1 MCDTSQAYD
10 QLLFSYGTLQLPAVQ
25 LATFGRL
32 LAGSADQLPGF
43 RLDMLEITDPQVLA
57 TSGQRHH
64 PIVSH
69 SGLAQDQVAGM
80 ALQVSLQELQQAD
93 GYEVA
98 DYQRQL
104 LPLASGR
111 MAWVYVAVADGQR

>member
-1 MCDTSQAYD
+1 
-10 QLLFSYGTLQLPAVQ
+10 
-25 LATFGRL
+25 
-32 LAGSADQLPGF
+32 
-43 RLDMLEITDPQVLA
+43 
-57 TSGQRHH
+57 
-64 PIVSH
+64 
-69 SGLAQDQVAGM
+69 M

>member
-1 MCDTSQAYD
+1 MGDTSQTYD

-25 LATFGRL
+25 QATFGRL
-32 LAGSADQLPGF
+32 LAGCADQLPGF

-57 TSGQRHH
+57 TSGQTNH

-69 SGLAQDQVAGM
+69 SDLAQDQVAGM

-111 MAWVYVAVADGQR
+111 MDWVYVAAADHQR